1 MTAMVS
7 VQMKWYKIPI
17 WKSIIISLSL
27 IVLGIY
33 ASEIWFYIE
42 NGHGGGRSLFGT
54 IFFAPVVYFPISK
67 IFRMPYNETLDFC
80 ATAGSFT
87 LGLTK
92 LQCLSVGCCPGI
104 ILYIDEN
111 YHYVRF
117 PSQIMEFITFLAI
130 SVVLMYMSYKKKNR
144 GKIFWRFLV
153 IYGVARFVIEF
164 FRATKSSYVWILSAG
179 SFWAIISLFIGS
191 VILIAMKKR
200 DISSN

>member
-1 MTAMVS
+1 MTAMIS
-7 VQMKWYKIPI
+7 VQMKWYKIPM

-33 ASEIWFYIE
+33 ASEFWFYIE

-54 IFFAPVVYFPISK
+54 IFFAPLVFFPISK
-67 IFRMPYNETLDFC
+67 IFRIPYNETLDFC

-117 PSQIMEFITFLAI
+117 PSQIMEFITFLVI
-130 SVVLMYMSYKKKNR
+130 SILLMYMSYKGKNR
-144 GKIFWRFLV
+144 GKIFWIFLV
-153 IYGVARFVIEF
+153 IYGISRFIIEF
-164 FRATKSSYVWILSAG
+164 FRATRSPYVWILSAG
-179 SFWAIISLFIGS
+179 SFWAIISVLIGS
-191 VILIAMKKR
+191 VVLIIIKKEQLL
-200 DISSN
+200 